1 MEDSMSTT
9 IRQKIVTSA
18 GVSEKVITEDF
29 SDPKFAVYQGSVTPG
44 KFSTIEDVTTNVAG
58 ISSQAANKSKEGIG
72 TGGYDK
78 HFNVY

>member
-1 MEDSMSTT
+1 MSTSRST
-9 IRQKIVTSA
+9 IVTSA

-44 KFSTIEDVTTNVAG
+44 KFGTIQEVVTNVAG
-58 ISSQAANKSKEGIG
+58 ISSPTVNKSKEGIG
-72 TGGYDK
+72 SGGFDK